1 MAIIFQKTGLS
12 DLTLERGR
20 LFPIV
25 EPITINQELY
35 LTESMTPKVVDY
47 GNTLKLIEL
56 KLEGLSRE
64 NFDNAVNGLKTW
76 FESSQINWCENSFT
90 MVDETGTNRT
100 VRLWQKEFK
109 MAEVSPNRYSV
120 SLTLLEE

>member
-1 MAIIFQKTGLS
+1 
-12 DLTLERGR
+12 
-20 LFPIV
+20 
-25 EPITINQELY
+25 
-35 LTESMTPKVVDY
+35 
-47 GNTLKLIEL
+47 L

-64 NFDNAVNGLKTW
+64 NFDSAVNGLKTW

>member
-1 MAIIFQKTGLS
+1 
-12 DLTLERGR
+12 
-20 LFPIV
+20 
-25 EPITINQELY
+25 
-35 LTESMTPKVVDY
+35 MTPKVVDY